1 MHIMTDENE
10 TPKISK
16 TEEKESYIKQLRE
29 NVDEIKKLRD
39 EIQGEREKYEELRA
53 RQILGGKTDGGV
65 QPEPVKPDTPQDYIR
80 KVLSGEIQL
89 EK

>member
-1 MHIMTDENE
+1 MYIMADENE
-10 TPKISK
+10 TPKLTK

-53 RQILGGKTDGGV
+53 RQILGGKTDAGV
-65 QPEPVKPDTPQDYIR
+65 QPEPVKADTPKDYIR
-80 KVLSGEIQL
+80 KVMSGEIPL
-89 EK
+89 ER

>member
-1 MHIMTDENE
+1 MADEND
-10 TPKISK
+10 TPKLTK

-53 RQILGGKTDGGV
+53 RQILGGKTDAGV
-65 QPEPVKPDTPQDYIR
+65 QPEPVKADTPKDYIR
-80 KVLSGEIQL
+80 KVMSGEIPL
-89 EK
+89 ER